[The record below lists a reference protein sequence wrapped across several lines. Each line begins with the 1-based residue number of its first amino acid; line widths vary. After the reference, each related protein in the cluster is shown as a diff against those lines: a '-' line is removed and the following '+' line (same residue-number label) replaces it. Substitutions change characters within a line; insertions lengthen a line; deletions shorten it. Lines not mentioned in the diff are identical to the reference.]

1 MARLIAGIAEKH
13 KLTPRPIIVVN
24 KSGGAGAEGFLHVKG
39 KKGDAH
45 TIIITLSNLF
55 TTPLHTG
62 VPFNW
67 KELTPVARMALDEFI
82 LWVNAETPYKTAKE
96 YLAAVKEKG
105 GTMKMGGTGSAQ
117 EDQIITILLEQS
129 QGVKFTY
136 VPFKG
141 GGEVCVNLVGKH
153 VDSTV
158 NNPAECVSHWK
169 AGRVRPLA
177 VFDSARIS
185 DPDWKDI
192 PTVKEAIGADIAY
205 LMLRG
210 IFGAPDM
217 PKDAVEWYQGFL
229 KKVYDTPEFKDYL
242 SKGALKPSWLTGA
255 GLRQVARG
263 GGADPSRPHEQG
275 RTAEVGRPAR
285 EPGRGR
291 APDAA
296 DAEGHAHRRPR
307 DRAGIDGRGR
317 ARPRGRVAAGGR
329 LGHGRAPERIL
340 SVLARRP
347 APGLLRW
354 RSPSR
359 PGATERASR
368 SCAATA
374 WARCSRCCCR
384 PPRWWWPP
392 SSSASTWPSRCTW
405 RCTCAG
411 SGDIPGSR
419 SPS

>member
-1 MARLIAGIAEKH
+1 MRVFFALLGVLAVTVSSAAAWEPTKPIEFVIPAGTGGGADQMARLIHGIAEKH
-13 KLTPRPIIVVN
+13 KLSPRPIVVVN

-67 KELTPVARMALDEFI
+67 KDLTPIARLALDQFI

-96 YLAAVKEKG
+96 YVNAVKEKPG
-105 GTMKMGGTGSAQ
+105 QFKMGGTGSAQ
-117 EDQIITILLEQS
+117 EDQIITIQLEQAL
-129 QGVKFTY
+129 GLKFTY

-177 VFDSARIS
+177 VFDAARIP

-192 PTVKEAIGADIAY
+192 ATVKEALGTDIQY

-217 PKDAVEWYQGFL
+217 PKEAVAWYVDFL
-229 KKVYDTPEFKDYL
+229 KKVYETPEFKKYL
-242 SKGALKPSWLTGA
+242 SDGALKPAFATGGEYVKWVEEA
-255 GLRQVARG
+255 
-263 GGADPSRPHEQG
+263 EQMHKDLMAKG
-275 RTAEVGRPAR
+275 
-285 EPGRGR
+285 
-291 APDAA
+291 
-296 DAEGHAHRRPR
+296 
-307 DRAGIDGRGR
+307 
-317 ARPRGRVAAGGR
+317 
-329 LGHGRAPERIL
+329 
-340 SVLARRP
+340 
-347 APGLLRW
+347 GLLKK
-354 RSPSR
+354 
-359 PGATERASR
+359 
-368 SCAATA
+368 
-374 WARCSRCCCR
+374 
-384 PPRWWWPP
+384 
-392 SSSASTWPSRCTW
+392 
-405 RCTCAG
+405 
-411 SGDIPGSR
+411 
-419 SPS
+419 